1 MINMNIMRPT
11 GFSNSAFKKHEKDAD
26 NVRRLGGYRPISAC
40 PVCRSKQRRLECS
53 KFGIDIFC
61 CSECDLAYSGLHPN
75 DFNDLY
81 SDESYLNNSK
91 SAYDESREYR
101 ISRFGKERVEILRA
115 AKPEAFTRANAPTLL
130 DIGCGTGWFLEYACE
145 SFDAKGVEYSDSLR
159 AFLSQNYTFQVC
171 KATDELSI
179 KFDFITAFDVI
190 EHVPDPLL
198 FLREVRRLLKPNGVA
213 LIYTPNRS
221 SLAFLANVDDNNL
234 ICPPHHL
241 HYFNDTSFRRALEIE
256 NLELISHV
264 TRGLD
269 YPDIFSAMRDNSV
282 INDDGGYIAENLDVA
297 QDVLDQL
304 GFANHSRFIIG
315 LKQ

>member
-1 MINMNIMRPT
+1 MIDMEVMRPA
-11 GFSNSAFKKHEKDAD
+11 GFSNAAFKKHEKDAD
-26 NVRRLGGYRPISAC
+26 NVRRQGGYSPISAC
-40 PVCRSKQRRLECS
+40 PVCRSEKRRLECS

-81 SDESYLNNSK
+81 SDENYLDNSK
-91 SAYDESREYR
+91 TAYDKSRGYR
-101 ISRFGKERVEILRA
+101 INRFGKEREAILRSA
-115 AKPEAFTRANAPTLL
+115 NPQAFERTNAPTLL
-130 DIGCGTGWFLEYACE
+130 DIGCGTGWFLEHACS

-159 AFLSQNYTFQVC
+159 TFLSQNYTFPVC
-171 KATDELSI
+171 KTTEELSV

-190 EHVPDPLL
+190 EHVPDPIR
-198 FLREVRRLLKPNGVA
+198 FLSEVKRLLKPDGVA

-221 SLAFLANVDDNNL
+221 SLGFLANVDDNNL

-241 HYFNDTSFRRALEIE
+241 HYFNEKSFRRALEIE
-256 NLELISHV
+256 NLELVSHV

-269 YPDIFSAMRDNSV
+269 YPDIFSAMRDSAAGK
-282 INDDGGYIAENLDVA
+282 DDDGYIAGNLDVA

-304 GFANHSRFIIG
+304 GFANHSRFVIA
-315 LKQ
+315 LKN